1 MFRMAVGHVS
11 HDERPSIAMREV
23 EFEGQNVDTKTQPF
37 DYKHVAKTRRESRIS
52 AKYFCRGKEICS
64 LQYRLL
70 RFLTPTPESAS
81 WLPIQPQVMA
91 KAMWA
96 NSLIMVYLHR
106 VPWASHRALYNK
118 ADLGIKTRQGPGRSL
133 DGGFGTLAV
142 CGQAPP
148 RRRHGRLREPTVSSW
163 PCPWAAASAVAGSA
177 PYRPRA
183 QRRPSPACRCAACSA
198 RRPAGSSKLPRCR
211 C

>member
-23 EFEGQNVDTKTQPF
+23 EFEGRNVGTKTQPF

-52 AKYFCRGKEICS
+52 AKYFCRGKEMCS

-81 WLPIQPQVMA
+81 WLPIHPTTSDGKSHVGQQPYH
-91 KAMWA
+91 
-96 NSLIMVYLHR
+96 VYLHR

-118 ADLGIKTRQGPGRSL
+118 ADLGIKTRQGPERSL
-133 DGGFGTLAV
+133 DGGFGALAA

-148 RRRHGRLREPTVSSW
+148 RRRHGRLRD
-163 PCPWAAASAVAGSA
+163 
-177 PYRPRA
+177 
-183 QRRPSPACRCAACSA
+183 QRLVLGLVLWLR
-198 RRPAGSSKLPRCR
+198 LQ
-211 C
+211 